1 MSRGKIKALY
11 FGYGFREE
19 STSLFE
25 KIGRDGI
32 AAAAASRMG
41 LREDP
46 LGHLGL
52 IPIEPAFPAQRGQ
65 PIPPAAAHSGGT
77 ALFLSLPEISG

>member
-19 STSLFE
+19 SISLFE

-32 AAAAASRMG
+32 AATAASRMG
-41 LREDP
+41 LREEP
-46 LGHLGL
+46 LGRGSLALKSKKRFLAIAGL
-52 IPIEPAFPAQRGQ
+52 AH
-65 PIPPAAAHSGGT
+65 PPESE
-77 ALFLSLPEISG
+77 LRPESQGVQK

>member
-19 STSLFE
+19 SISLFE
-25 KIGRDGI
+25 KIGRGGI
-32 AAAAASRMG
+32 EATAASRMG

-46 LGHLGL
+46 LGHLDHL
-52 IPIEPAFPAQRGQ
+52 Q
-65 PIPPAAAHSGGT
+65 
-77 ALFLSLPEISG
+77 